1 MKIRRFV
8 AKDMR
13 SALTLIKE
21 ELGVDAVIM
30 SNKKIPEGVEL
41 MAAVDY
47 NQSVPEAKQNIKPLP
62 DAPREVSND
71 VVNLSAAPVVQPE
84 VNTPVDV
91 PVDSLSALL
100 NRQVQQPQ
108 DPIQAQVSSATGNI
122 SDIKNNNIQSNNI
135 QGDDIQRNN
144 VQNNGEEN
152 IEQQLRSFTER
163 LRHSSPDGTIPAPY
177 DPSTNRANENRA
189 NEHTVEH
196 SSVEAQQMSKN
207 LTYQQGAQ
215 QSDQQ
220 GFQQGAQQSDQQ
232 GFQQSFQQSNHQQNQ
247 QNSVNQ
253 QDFDKMQQEM
263 ASIRKLLEHQVS
275 GLMWQDMAQKDPQ
288 RAVLVSRLLALGL
301 NEQIADQIAGYVPA
315 QHHEDE
321 AWQQATKLISQQINT
336 TQNDIIH
343 RGGVVALVGPTGVGK
358 TTTIAKLAARFAQI
372 HGHDQVALIS
382 TDTFRIAGFEQLATY
397 GKIIGC
403 QVKLAKDNQALDVLL
418 QQFSN
423 KKLILI
429 DTAGMGQRDMRLA
442 ENLASLVS
450 NARVRIRNYLVLA
463 ANSQQKVMQENV
475 DRFKKVPLSGCIYT
489 KLDESVSIGEI
500 ITTSIQNGLPIG
512 YLTDGQ
518 RVPEDIKVAN
528 AEKLVTLADKMASKS
543 VNNTPFINS
552 IARPMPIAPASVI

>member
-13 SALTLIKE
+13 SALAQIKE

-47 NQSVPEAKQNIKPLP
+47 SQSVPTAKPSAEPTTDVSRDI
-62 DAPREVSND
+62 SND
-71 VVNLSAAPVVQPE
+71 VVNLSA
-84 VNTPVDV
+84 TPV
-91 PVDSLSALL
+91 PQPQANTETHAPADSLSALL
-100 NRQVQQPQ
+100 NRQVQQP
-108 DPIQAQVSSATGNI
+108 DEHTQVKPANHTN
-122 SDIKNNNIQSNNI
+122 DAE
-135 QGDDIQRNN
+135 
-144 VQNNGEEN
+144 VAGEED

-163 LRHSSPDGTIPAPY
+163 LRHSSPDGTIPSPHESMPDAT
-177 DPSTNRANENRA
+177 SAFKEKNQEVHN
-189 NEHTVEH
+189 
-196 SSVEAQQMSKN
+196 SVEAQQMSQK
-207 LTYQQGAQ
+207 LSFSQSGQEQSQ
-215 QSDQQ
+215 QS
-220 GFQQGAQQSDQQ
+220 
-232 GFQQSFQQSNHQQNQ
+232 
-247 QNSVNQ
+247 SVSQ

-263 ASIRKLLEHQVS
+263 ASIRQLLEHQVS

-288 RAVLVSRLLALGL
+288 RAVLVSRLLSLGL

-315 QHHEDE
+315 QHHEAQ
-321 AWQQATKLISQQINT
+321 AWQQATKLISEQINT

-372 HGHDQVALIS
+372 HGHDNVALIS

-403 QVKLAKDNQALDVLL
+403 QVKLAKDGQALDALL
-418 QQFSN
+418 QQFSK
-423 KKLILI
+423 KKLVLI

-463 ANSQQKVMQENV
+463 ANSQQQVMQENV

-543 VNNTPFINS
+543 QSSTPFTTT
-552 IARPMPIAPASVI
+552 RPMPTAPAALI